1 MKYERFEQLPVW
13 QASIDLAVQ
22 TYEMTSKPAFRR
34 QRTGDE
40 FGDSQEVPTSR
51 FGVIVQG
58 EFGVIVQGAVGL
70 VMVWKIRASGGVMP
84 VELQG
89 PVAGVTL
96 SEPKIPGAPLP
107 THSPTLPARPGCR
120 RATLK
125 QGCG

>member
-51 FGVIVQG
+51 FGVIVH
-58 EFGVIVQGAVGL
+58 GAVGL

-120 RATLK
+120 RTTLK